1 MDIKKLKPKKRRNDM
16 KKKTLLGLIAIVV
29 ITAVVIFTGCIEEKE
44 LIVPTPTPTPTHPE
58 PIYSRG
64 DVLLDPPTADPDKIA
79 TIVLYYSDHADEYNL
94 NYIHKNDDGEWYSI
108 AREDRKWWT
117 DRDVIEDEE
126 KYCKIGHIDSTEIDS
141 WIEDNK
147 NFGVYIKVSCR
158 GEWSGTVGGIGSS
171 KSVEGWGDEDFFISY
186 GDDIVSA
193 CFQKEENDNSI
204 LFVVITKDGKPIE
217 CESTSVAYGMV
228 CVSASV

>member
-1 MDIKKLKPKKRRNDM
+1 
-16 KKKTLLGLIAIVV
+16 
-29 ITAVVIFTGCIEEKE
+29 
-44 LIVPTPTPTPTHPE
+44 
-58 PIYSRG
+58 
-64 DVLLDPPTADPDKIA
+64 
-79 TIVLYYSDHADEYNL
+79 VLYYGNYTDRYKL

-108 AREDRKWWT
+108 AREDYERWV
-117 DRDVIEDEE
+117 DRDVIEN
-126 KYCKIGHIDSTEIDS
+126 KNTVKIDHIDSTEIDS

-147 NFGVYIKVSCR
+147 NTGVYVKVSYM

-204 LFVVITKDGKPIE
+204 LSVEIIKNGKLIE
-217 CESTSVAYGMV
+217 YERTSAAYGMV